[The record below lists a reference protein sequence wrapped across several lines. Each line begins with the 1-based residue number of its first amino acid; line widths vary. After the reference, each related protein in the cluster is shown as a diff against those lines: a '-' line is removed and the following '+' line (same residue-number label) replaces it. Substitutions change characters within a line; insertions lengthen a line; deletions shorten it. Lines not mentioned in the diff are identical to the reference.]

1 MTVINHVI
9 FDRKGKTILVRS
21 SARVNFI
28 PKCFSKMFKPETK
41 KRRKK
46 GFIRVVH
53 YNQLLVFKRLMIC
66 SFSLSGKW
74 NENSRFSLMTEEEN
88 AIEK

>member
-1 MTVINHVI
+1 MEIKPLMKEVAVMTSKKN
-9 FDRKGKTILVRS
+9 LLL
-21 SARVNFI
+21 I
-28 PKCFSKMFKPETK
+28 PKVSGIGPETK
-41 KRRKK
+41 KEEKRDLSELSIIIS
-46 GFIRVVH
+46 F
-53 YNQLLVFKRLMIC
+53 LVFKRLMIC